1 MAEDP
6 KHVEDGGVRRLDYR
20 DGGAD
25 RVPVRKAQVVGGIVA
40 SVVIILGAV
49 FIGILASLDAQRSE
63 PALYVIGSA
72 VVGCNIAAF
81 FAYRS
86 ARCRW
91 LGVGLWI
98 GFGVAALIEGACFGI
113 MRS

>member
-1 MAEDP
+1 MAEQLPGEAAGAD
-6 KHVEDGGVRRLDYR
+6 RRLDYR
-20 DGGAD
+20 DGAAD
-25 RVPVRKAQVVGGIVA
+25 RKPVRKAQVVGGIVV

-49 FIGILASLDAQRSE
+49 FIGILASFGAHRNE

-72 VVGCNIAAF
+72 VVGCNVAAF

-113 MRS
+113 MTS